1 MKIYRG
7 YDGKLRLFR
16 PDKNCERLVLSS
28 TRVAL
33 LPFDL
38 RELEKLIKA
47 FMKLDG
53 LRKFPRS
60 LEALLSFVR
69 IISDLWTIIN
79 AI

>member
-16 PDKNCERLVLSS
+16 PNLNMARLVSSS

-33 LPFDL
+33 PPFNPL
-38 RELEKLIKA
+38 ELEKVLKA

-53 LRKFPRS
+53 PRTLRQF
-60 LEALLSFVR
+60 
-69 IISDLWTIIN
+69 DY
-79 AI
+79 